1 MKMKRPSY
9 YVTSYILCHIIIHTD
24 QPDEVETALIV
35 RNIVQLVHCNDEL
48 ERVCVCMRERA
59 RAHERASER
68 ASERERVS
76 EGEREREG

>member
-1 MKMKRPSY
+1 MSKETHLHGQIDPLFYTQKRP
-9 YVTSYILCHIIIHTD
+9 TDTD

-68 ASERERVS
+68 A
-76 EGEREREG
+76 RERE